1 MSSNDGWIKLHRTIL
16 NHWIWNEK
24 PFDKRSAWL
33 DLILRANHSDNKF
46 SLGGEVIVVKR
57 GSFITSELKLMER
70 WGWSKSKVRRFLEML
85 QKESMIEKN
94 SDRKKTTLTIV
105 NYDVYQELR
114 TIKKPQKDHQETTER
129 PQKDTN
135 KNDKND
141 KNEKK
146 EKNNIYNPTA
156 DKSAFGDFQN
166 VFLSEKEYEKL
177 KNQFSDFE
185 YKINELS
192 EYMESTGKKYKSHYA
207 TIVSWDRKNNKK
219 NDVSNT
225 SFWEVDLND

>member
-114 TIKKPQKDHQETTER
+114 TIKKPQKDHH
-129 PQKDTN
+129 
-135 KNDKND
+135 
-141 KNEKK
+141 
-146 EKNNIYNPTA
+146 
-156 DKSAFGDFQN
+156 KSAFGDFQN

-219 NDVSNT
+219 NDVSKT